1 MSYDTLTGADGR
13 IPGRDYKDPVPPE
26 LDEDLVNID
35 VAKELGIPVTHLA
48 EMPAHLV
55 SAVHVRMAW
64 RRIEAESERAKAEQ
78 RRATTETARRA
89 PRRR

>member
-13 IPGRDYKDPVPPE
+13 LPGRDYKDPVPPE
-26 LDEDLVNID
+26 LDEDLVTID
-35 VAKELGIPVTHLA
+35 VAKELGIPVTHLG

-64 RRIEAESERAKAEQ
+64 RRIEAESERARAEQ
-78 RRATTETARRA
+78 RATAETARRA